1 MFFYVLQSTIDNV
14 WCRNIQDDD
23 DGIAEPS
30 VCIMVTLI
38 DFVEQDTDEGRGW
51 GGDVR
56 GNNCL
61 QTNSSSVQVES
72 L

>member
-23 DGIAEPS
+23 DGIAEPG

-38 DFVEQDTDEGRGW
+38 NCVEQDTDEGRGW
-51 GGDVR
+51 GVDVR
-56 GNNCL
+56 SNNCL